1 MPRTFWK
8 TGRRWGIGVGLLLA
22 GLGGWAALDLSGRS
36 QDWPVVRTL
45 PGPISPLWFDRIGR
59 TLTAWRSPDE
69 FFEFDLTTGD
79 ERVVPRREILTPD
92 RVSPDGRYALRYG
105 FDQELRIIGVATGTE
120 IRRQT
125 VAEDYS
131 ASVFAA
137 DGRSVLIFSG
147 VANVVREVQAWDLA
161 TGTVASRPL
170 SRPPT
175 ILPGTERVPLW
186 VPSPDG
192 RLLAYRDRAASGL
205 QLWDVASDRP
215 AGGVLRTPTS
225 RVYLGS
231 AENLVFTP
239 DGRFLLHAQFDGRV
253 EVWDVARRVLD
264 RTLVV
269 GTPDDFI
276 DSLTISQDGR
286 LLLTNSYPDIQN
298 PIRRGLQSA
307 RDAILPAGSRSVY
320 SSTTLIDLAT
330 GRILARAPGGG
341 LRAISPDGRTVAL
354 YHRDRLTIHRVPP
367 LGPPAGPSLG
377 PPDPR
382 PR

>member
-1 MPRTFWK
+1 MGISQDRLGEIEETMPRTFWK
-8 TGRRWGIGVGLLLA
+8 TGRRRGIGVGLLLA

-131 ASVFAA
+131 ASIFAA

-175 ILPGTERVPLW
+175 ILPGTERIPLW

-192 RLLAYRDRAASGL
+192 QGLLAYRDRAARRGRL
-205 QLWDVASDRP
+205 QLWDVARRSARP
-215 AGGVLRTPTS
+215 VAMLQDPDESGLSGFGGEPASSRPTADFSCTPS
-225 RVYLGS
+225 L
-231 AENLVFTP
+231 
-239 DGRFLLHAQFDGRV
+239 DGRV
-253 EVWDVARRVLD
+253 EDLGRRASRAGSDTAGRRDARR
-264 RTLVV
+264 
-269 GTPDDFI
+269 F
-276 DSLTISQDGR
+276 
-286 LLLTNSYPDIQN
+286 
-298 PIRRGLQSA
+298 
-307 RDAILPAGSRSVY
+307 
-320 SSTTLIDLAT
+320 
-330 GRILARAPGGG
+330 
-341 LRAISPDGRTVAL
+341 
-354 YHRDRLTIHRVPP
+354 HR
-367 LGPPAGPSLG
+367 
-377 PPDPR
+377 
-382 PR
+382 